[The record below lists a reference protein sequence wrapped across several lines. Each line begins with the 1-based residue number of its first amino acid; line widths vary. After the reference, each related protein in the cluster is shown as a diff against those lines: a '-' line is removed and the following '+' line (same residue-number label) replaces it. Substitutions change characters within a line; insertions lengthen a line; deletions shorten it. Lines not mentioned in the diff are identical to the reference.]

1 MIGLS
6 GNVVVKGMLSRNR
19 IQSNGWELGRCFDLS
34 STPEL
39 VDLIPVNHKGDDTT
53 FITVTHSCSLLH
65 PGLDREPYLEYVAA
79 KPIAVLN
86 AQNSE
91 AKDIRC
97 LHLPLLVDGKQE
109 YFELQMA
116 RRGFVD
122 RSPLERSVPSD
133 RFLLPVESKAI
144 LVRWLSNWYKTQTLP
159 DAFDRRIKPLVEG
172 KKKPLR
178 KLLQKAEATEMLG
191 IYIDL
196 EPPHEDLEKDQSYR
210 LTVLL
215 LYKDEAFDGTYKLQ
229 EYAEQVKMCFSKAEG
244 VDVLD
249 VVALS
254 DKDISV
260 YRLRRMRRWQL
271 DYISSRDAG
280 DDVALIEDDFS

>member
-1 MIGLS
+1 
-6 GNVVVKGMLSRNR
+6 MLNRNQ
-19 IQSNGWELGRCFDLS
+19 IQSNGWELGRCFDAS

-39 VDLIPVNHKGDDTT
+39 VGLIQETHKGVDAA

-65 PGLDREPYLEYVAA
+65 PRLDREPYLEYVAA
-79 KPIAVLN
+79 EPIDSPN
-86 AQNSE
+86 AQNTE

-97 LHLPLLVDGKQE
+97 LHLPLLVDGEQK

-122 RSPLERSVPSD
+122 RSPLERCAPSD
-133 RFLLPVESKAI
+133 RLLLPVESKAI
-144 LVRWLSNWYKTQTLP
+144 LMRWLSNRYTTQTLP
-159 DAFDRRIKPLVEG
+159 DAFDRRINPLVEG

-178 KLLQKAEATEMLG
+178 KLLQKAEATQMLG

-196 EPPHEDLEKDQSYR
+196 EPPHEDLEDDQSYL

-215 LYKDEAFDGTYKLQ
+215 LYKDEAFEGAYNLQ
-229 EYAEQVKMCFSKAEG
+229 EYAEQVKICFSKAEG

-254 DKDISV
+254 EKDISV

-271 DYISSRDAG
+271 DYISFRDAG
-280 DDVALIEDDFS
+280 DYVALIEDDFS

>member
-1 MIGLS
+1 MF
-6 GNVVVKGMLSRNR
+6 NRDR
-19 IQSNGWELGRCFDLS
+19 IQSNGWELGRCFDAS

-39 VDLIPVNHKGDDTT
+39 VGLIQETHKGVDAA

-65 PGLDREPYLEYVAA
+65 PRLEREPYLEYVAA
-79 KPIAVLN
+79 EPIDSPN
-86 AQNSE
+86 AQNTE

-97 LHLPLLVDGKQE
+97 LHLPLLVEGKQE

-116 RRGFVD
+116 RRGFID
-122 RSPLERSVPSD
+122 RSPLERCVPSD
-133 RFLLPVESKAI
+133 RLLLPVESKAI
-144 LVRWLSNWYKTQTLP
+144 LVRWLSNRYSTQTLP
-159 DAFDRRIKPLVEG
+159 DAFDRRIKPLIEG

-196 EPPHEDLEKDQSYR
+196 EPPHEDLEKDQSYQ

-215 LYKDEAFDGTYKLQ
+215 LYKDEAFEGAFNLD
-229 EYAEQVKMCFSKAEG
+229 EYANQVKSCFSKADS

-260 YRLRRMRRWQL
+260 NRLRRMRRWQL
-271 DYISSRDAG
+271 DYISFRDAG

>member
-1 MIGLS
+1 MF
-6 GNVVVKGMLSRNR
+6 NRDR
-19 IQSNGWELGRCFDLS
+19 IQSNGWELGRCFDAS

-39 VDLIPVNHKGDDTT
+39 VGLIQDIHTGGDTA

-65 PGLDREPYLEYVAA
+65 PRLDREPYLEYVAA
-79 KPIAVLN
+79 EPIDSPN
-86 AQNSE
+86 AQNTE

-97 LHLPLLVDGKQE
+97 LHLPLLVEGKQE

-122 RSPLERSVPSD
+122 RSPLERCVPSD
-133 RFLLPVESKAI
+133 RLLLPVESKAI
-144 LVRWLSNWYKTQTLP
+144 LVRWLSNRYSTQTLP

-196 EPPHEDLEKDQSYR
+196 EPPHEDLEKDQSYQ

-215 LYKDEAFDGTYKLQ
+215 LYKDEAFEGAFNLD
-229 EYAEQVKMCFSKAEG
+229 EYANQVKSCFSKADS

-260 YRLRRMRRWQL
+260 NRLRRMRRWQL
-271 DYISSRDAG
+271 DYISFRDAG

>member
-1 MIGLS
+1 
-6 GNVVVKGMLSRNR
+6 MLNRNQ
-19 IQSNGWELGRCFDLS
+19 IQSNGWELGRCFDAS

-39 VDLIPVNHKGDDTT
+39 VGLIQETHKGVDTA

-65 PGLDREPYLEYVAA
+65 PRLDREPYLEYVAA
-79 KPIAVLN
+79 EPIDYPN
-86 AQNSE
+86 AQNTE

-97 LHLPLLVDGKQE
+97 LHLTLLVDDKQE

-122 RSPLERSVPSD
+122 RSPLEVCVPSD
-133 RFLLPVESKAI
+133 QILLPVESRAI
-144 LVRWLSNWYKTQTLP
+144 LVRWLSNRYTTQTLP

-178 KLLQKAEATEMLG
+178 KLLQKAEATQMLG

-196 EPPHEDLEKDQSYR
+196 EPSHEDLEDDQSYQ
-210 LTVLL
+210 LTILL
-215 LYKDEAFDGTYKLQ
+215 LYKDEAFEGAHNLD
-229 EYAEQVKMCFSKAEG
+229 EYAEQVKSCFSKADG
-244 VDVLD
+244 VVTLD
-249 VVALS
+249 VMALS
-254 DKDISV
+254 EKDTSV

-271 DYISSRDAG
+271 DYISFRDAG